1 MIVVI
6 EILLVVLACMVLAGV
21 ILYVAR
27 IIETIWEKKDD

>member
-6 EILLVVLACMVLAGV
+6 EIMLVVLACMVLSGV

-27 IIETIWEKKDD
+27 VIETIWEKKND

>member
-21 ILYVAR
+21 ILFVAR
-27 IIETIWEKKDD
+27 LIETIWEKKDD

>member
-1 MIVVI
+1 LIVI

-27 IIETIWEKKDD
+27 LIETIWEKKDD